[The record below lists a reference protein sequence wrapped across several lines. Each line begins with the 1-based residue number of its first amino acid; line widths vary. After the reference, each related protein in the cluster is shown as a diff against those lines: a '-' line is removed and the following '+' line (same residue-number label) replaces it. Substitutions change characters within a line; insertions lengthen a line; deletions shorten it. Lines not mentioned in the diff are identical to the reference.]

1 GDRQNQGQGPDRRE
15 PRGGGQNYR
24 GHCALDG
31 NRSTGIRKHSPMA
44 GRKYREAA
52 KKIDRDKRYSLDE
65 AIKIVAGNQVAKFD
79 ETVEMAIRLNVD
91 PRQAD
96 QNVRGTVVLPNGT
109 GKVARVLVIAKGEKE
124 REAKEAGA
132 DFVGGED
139 LIKKIQEENWLDF
152 DRVIATPDIMG
163 LVGRIGKILGPRG
176 LMPNPKVGTVTF
188 DVAKAVSEVKAGK
201 VDYRVDKAGVVHA
214 RIGKVSF
221 GEQKL
226 LDNARTLLGAIIRAK
241 PASAKGNYIKSV
253 AVSSTMGPG
262 VRVDTASAAKTV
274 AAAA

>member
-1 GDRQNQGQGPDRRE
+1 
-15 PRGGGQNYR
+15 
-24 GHCALDG
+24 
-31 NRSTGIRKHSPMA
+31 MA
-44 GRKYREAA
+44 GKKYHDILKNIDTQKPYDLEEAL
-52 KKIDRDKRYSLDE
+52 KL
-65 AIKIVAGNQVAKFD
+65 VAAGKVAKFD
-79 ETVEMAIRLNVD
+79 ETVEMAVRLNVD

-109 GKVARVLVIAKGEKE
+109 GKIARVLVLAKGEKE
-124 REAKEAGA
+124 KEARDAGA
-132 DFVGGED
+132 DYVGGED
-139 LIKKIQEENWLDF
+139 MVRKIQEENWLDF

-163 LVGRIGKILGPRG
+163 AVGRIGKILGPRG
-176 LMPNPKVGTVTF
+176 LMPNPRVGTVTF
-188 DVAKAVSEVKAGK
+188 DIARAVQEVKAGK

-214 RIGKVSF
+214 PIGKVSF

-226 LDNARTLLGAIIRAK
+226 AENAHALVASILRAK

-262 VRVDTASAAKTV
+262 IKVDTSSTAKV

>member
-1 GDRQNQGQGPDRRE
+1 
-15 PRGGGQNYR
+15 
-24 GHCALDG
+24 
-31 NRSTGIRKHSPMA
+31 MA
-44 GRKYREAA
+44 GRKYRDAA

-79 ETVEMAIRLNVD
+79 ETVEMAVRLNVD

-109 GKVARVLVIAKGEKE
+109 GKVHRVLVLAKGEKE
-124 REAKEAGA
+124 KEAREAGA

-188 DVAKAVSEVKAGK
+188 DIAKAVGEVKAGK

-214 RIGKVSF
+214 PIGKLSF
-221 GEQKL
+221 GAQKL
-226 LDNARTLLGAIIRAK
+226 LENAHALLAAIVRAK
-241 PASAKGNYIKSV
+241 PASAKGNYVRNV

-262 VRVDTASAAKTV
+262 VKIDTAEARVV

>member
-1 GDRQNQGQGPDRRE
+1 
-15 PRGGGQNYR
+15 
-24 GHCALDG
+24 
-31 NRSTGIRKHSPMA
+31 MA
-44 GRKYREAA
+44 GKKYREAA
-52 KKIDRDKRYSLDE
+52 KTIDREKRYSLD
-65 AIKIVAGNQVAKFD
+65 AGIKIVAATKLAKFD
-79 ETVEMAIRLNVD
+79 ETVELAVRLNVD

-109 GKVARVLVIAKGEKE
+109 GKVARVLVLAKGDKEKE
-124 REAKEAGA
+124 ARDAGA

-188 DVAKAVSEVKAGK
+188 DVAKAVAEVKAGK

-214 RIGKVSF
+214 PIGKLSF

-226 LDNARTLLGAIIRAK
+226 LENAHAMLGAIVRAK
-241 PASAKGNYIKSV
+241 PASAKGIYVKSV

-262 VRVDTASAAKTV
+262 IRIDTAEGRAE
-274 AAAA
+274 AAA